1 MKKFNELEDI
11 QQFKMIKEDLLDY
24 RELANVT
31 SNGINY
37 PIVGITIGTKKKNV
51 PTFGIFAGVH
61 GLERVGTHI
70 AIAFLNN
77 LTNRLR
83 WDQELRKEFENFRIV
98 MIPLINPA
106 GMNEVRRSNHN
117 GVDLMRNSPVESDHK
132 TPLLLGGHTYSP
144 KLPWYRGNPDKM
156 EVETQTVVDFVK
168 EEMFNSPFSM
178 SIDLHS
184 GFGMKDRLWYPY
196 AKTKS
201 PFPLKPEIRRMRELL
216 DTSLPHHIYHI
227 EQQSES
233 YTTSGDLWDYL
244 FDLNN
249 DNPQKKGIFIP
260 WTLELG
266 SWLWVKKN
274 PLQILSTLGMFNPVK
289 QHRFDRVMRRHLL
302 LFDFL
307 IQATKNNSAW
317 LIK

>member
-1 MKKFNELEDI
+1 MKNFTELKDI
-11 QQFKMIKEDLLDY
+11 LHFKNLNDDLVNY
-24 RELANVT
+24 QELSTVT
-31 SNGINY
+31 SNGITY
-37 PIVGITIGTKKKNV
+37 PIIGMTIGSKKKDV

-70 AIAFLNN
+70 AIVFLNN
-77 LTNRLR
+77 LTSRLK
-83 WDQELRKEFENFRIV
+83 WDRELRSSFENFRIV
-98 MIPLINPA
+98 TIPLINPA

-117 GVDLMRNSPVESDHK
+117 GVDLMRNSPIESDHK
-132 TPLLLGGHTYSP
+132 TPMLLGGHTISP
-144 KLPWYRGNPDKM
+144 KLPWYRGNTNSM

-184 GFGMKDRLWYPY
+184 GFGMKDRLWYPF
-196 AKTKS
+196 AKSKEL
-201 PFPLKPEIRRMRELL
+201 FPLSPEIKRMRELL

-227 EQQSES
+227 EQQSDS
-233 YTTSGDLWDYL
+233 YTTNGDLWDYL
-244 FDLNN
+244 FELNSN
-249 DNPQKKGIFIP
+249 DPNKKGLFIP

-274 PLQILSTLGMFNPVK
+274 PLQILSALGMFNPVK

-302 LFDFL
+302 LFDFM
-307 IQATKNNSAW
+307 IQATKNNEAW
-317 LIK
+317 V